1 MEILG
6 INFSVGELLALIT
19 FVGTGFLG
27 WVNVKTASK
36 QNAEDIK
43 ELAVKMLAIDIKVNQ
58 HEKEVGI
65 VTTSLSNIQ
74 TQLVGVST
82 RIDTLINF
90 LLEKKDK

>member
-1 MEILG
+1 MEIFG
-6 INFSVGELLALIT
+6 VTVSVGELLALIT

-43 ELAVKMLAIDIKVNQ
+43 ELAVKVLAIDIKVNQ

-65 VTTSLSNIQ
+65 VTSSLNSINS
-74 TQLVGVST
+74 QLTGVST

-90 LLEKKDK
+90 LLGKDK

>member
-1 MEILG
+1 MEIFG
-6 INFSVGELLALIT
+6 VTVSVGELLALIT
-19 FVGTGFLG
+19 IVGTGFLG

-43 ELAVKMLAIDIKVNQ
+43 ELAVKVLAIDIKVNQ

-65 VTTSLSNIQ
+65 VTSSLNSINS
-74 TQLVGVST
+74 QLTGVST

-90 LLEKKDK
+90 LLGKDK